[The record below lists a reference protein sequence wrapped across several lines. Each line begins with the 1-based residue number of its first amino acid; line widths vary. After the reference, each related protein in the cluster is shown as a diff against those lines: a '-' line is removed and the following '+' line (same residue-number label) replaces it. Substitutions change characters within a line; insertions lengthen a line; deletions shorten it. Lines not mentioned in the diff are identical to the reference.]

1 MVHIVHSPSLRDAR
15 RSFPRHVQGK
25 KGWSIQRK
33 LSYHLLHVTRGRTYN
48 QTNPHWNFPMTSISV
63 LYSTLFTHHAPS
75 DRSSSSTTERQTQLT
90 LSPIMS
96 RMSKAQ
102 KLMLDATRTPVEP
115 TPLMKLVRLPIID
128 SVSRLKNG
136 DGSVVL
142 SRSVK
147 SLEMRYYPK
156 NSSNGVK

>member
-1 MVHIVHSPSLRDAR
+1 MTWRDLATELSVSPST
-15 RSFPRHVQGK
+15 
-25 KGWSIQRK
+25 I
-33 LSYHLLHVTRGRTYN
+33 T
-48 QTNPHWNFPMTSISV
+48 HWNFPTTIAHSIY
-63 LYSTLFTHHAPS
+63 LYNPNQRNQSSIYNQPRQHAGGFH
-75 DRSSSSTTERQTQLT
+75 T
-90 LSPIMS
+90 MS

-142 SRSVK
+142 SSDVK

-156 NSSNGVK
+156 HSSNGVKWVSFLLSSSFRGAARERSRTRTWIR